1 MDELL
6 TDLRVVRSYLKL
18 AEADLERDKTAQSSE
33 WVRNALESVE
43 QMIRAQGSPQGMLVK
58 QHSRHIV
65 NSVGAKIR
73 TCSWRI
79 GLVLQENSRTY
90 IYICI

>member
-1 MDELL
+1 MFPRKRWNRMDELL

-43 QMIRAQGSPQGMLVK
+43 QIIRAHESRQGAL
-58 QHSRHIV
+58 
-65 NSVGAKIR
+65 
-73 TCSWRI
+73 
-79 GLVLQENSRTY
+79 E
-90 IYICI
+90 

>member
-18 AEADLERDKTAQSSE
+18 AESELERDKTAQSSE

-43 QMIRAQGSPQGMLVK
+43 QIIRIHESK
-58 QHSRHIV
+58 QRP
-65 NSVGAKIR
+65 
-73 TCSWRI
+73 
-79 GLVLQENSRTY
+79 LE
-90 IYICI
+90 

>member
-43 QMIRAQGSPQGMLVK
+43 QIIRMIHASKQGTL
-58 QHSRHIV
+58 
-65 NSVGAKIR
+65 
-73 TCSWRI
+73 
-79 GLVLQENSRTY
+79 E
-90 IYICI
+90 